1 MRRGWQLSVGAA
13 TGTSPGATALAAL
26 TVAAALATAA
36 AHAAPF
42 AYITNQGSHD
52 VSVID
57 LATQSV
63 VATVPVG
70 RSPAGVV
77 AASQAG
83 KVFVSNPD
91 SKSISVIDMRSQKV
105 VATLAAGDGPVGIDA
120 SRDGTR
126 LYAADWFKDRL
137 LVFDAATN
145 ALLATIPVGKAPAG
159 VAAHA
164 DDRNTVFVAER
175 DDDSVAVLDVAG
187 ERVRS
192 RVRVGSHPF
201 ALLHD
206 APRQR
211 LYALNVQSN
220 DVSVIDL
227 RGVGGVP
234 EAGGARGPAGA
245 PEAGTLRVIKTIPVG
260 KAPYGAALADGAA
273 LLYVTNQHEDTV
285 SVIDADTLR
294 VVRTLTGFAYP
305 EGIASHA
312 DRVYV
317 VNWMDDN
324 VSVRDARTGAP
335 VAIISTGQNSRGF
348 GAFIGA
354 PAGP

>member
-1 MRRGWQLSVGAA
+1 MRRGRRLSMG
-13 TGTSPGATALAAL
+13 PGSGCC
-26 TVAAALATAA
+26 AAAMLACAVA

-57 LATQSV
+57 LASQQV

-77 AASQAG
+77 ASSRAG

-91 SKSISVIDMRSQKV
+91 SKNISVIDMSSQKV
-105 VATLAAGDGPVGIDA
+105 IATVPAGDGPVGIDA

-137 LVFDAATN
+137 LVFDAETN
-145 ALLATIPVGKAPAG
+145 ALLATIAVGKAPAG
-159 VAAHA
+159 VAAN
-164 DDRNTVFVAER
+164 DDDANTVFVAER
-175 DDDSVAVLDVAG
+175 DDDSVAVVDVA
-187 ERVRS
+187 EKRVRS
-192 RVRVGSHPF
+192 RVRVGTHPF
-201 ALLHD
+201 ALLYD

-211 LYALNVQSN
+211 LYSLNVQSD
-220 DVSVIDL
+220 DVSVIDTRDTRKL
-227 RGVGGVP
+227 
-234 EAGGARGPAGA
+234 A
-245 PEAGTLRVIKTIPVG
+245 VIKTVKVG
-260 KAPYGAALADGAA
+260 KAPYGAALADGGA
-273 LLYVTNQHEDTV
+273 LLYVTNQHDDTV
-285 SVIDADTLR
+285 SVIDADTLQ
-294 VVRTLTGFAYP
+294 VLRTLTGFAYP
-305 EGIASHA
+305 EGVAAHA

-324 VSVRDARTGAP
+324 VSVRNARTGGP
-335 VAIISTGQNSRGF
+335 VGIISTGQNSRGF

-354 PAGP
+354 PTGP